1 MHRVFIFAAGTI
13 SLISGLVLLAD
24 VGVRISEMQ
33 RAIGGIAI
41 IVGIVVIGLAI
52 FGKSKHIE

>member
-1 MHRVFIFAAGTI
+1 
-13 SLISGLVLLAD
+13 
-24 VGVRISEMQ
+24 MQ

-52 FGKSKHIE
+52 FGKSKHVE